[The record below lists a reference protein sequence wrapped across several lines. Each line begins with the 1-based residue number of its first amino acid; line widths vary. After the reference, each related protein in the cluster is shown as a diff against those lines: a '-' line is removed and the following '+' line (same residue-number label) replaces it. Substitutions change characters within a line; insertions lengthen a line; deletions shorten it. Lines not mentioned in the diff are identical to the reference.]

1 MRKCW
6 SCDTMRRVSLE
17 AARWSCSHM
26 TVRVRIRIRARARAR
41 VRVRVVC
48 ACSAARV
55 RSRSSSLSRWN
66 CAWVG
71 SGLRLG
77 VRIKVCDTI

>member
-41 VRVRVVC
+41 ARVRVRVRVRVRDRVRVRVR
-48 ACSAARV
+48 ARV
-55 RSRSSSLSRWN
+55 LQPYDGVEVEV
-66 CAWVG
+66 VG
-71 SGLRLG
+71 RL
-77 VRIKVCDTI
+77 VE